1 MLVNRQPTG
10 HWWFTAHLARFRLLR
25 LAVGAKAY
33 EAFVKK
39 GCPGTLVNYVD
50 KQPAIGKGLKK
61 IRSRGSIGDFQRSGS
76 GVDVTLIKT
85 YAKGM
90 VRESPS
96 FTDLMG
102 IPEAVK

>member
-1 MLVNRQPTG
+1 MGT
-10 HWWFTAHLARFRLLR
+10 
-25 LAVGAKAY
+25 KAY

-39 GCPGTLVNYVD
+39 GCPGTLVNYVN
-50 KQPAIGKGLKK
+50 KQPAPGKGFPKVK
-61 IRSRGSIGDFQRSGS
+61 SRGSMGDFARNGS

-102 IPEAVK
+102 IPEAK

>member
-1 MLVNRQPTG
+1 MGT
-10 HWWFTAHLARFRLLR
+10 
-25 LAVGAKAY
+25 KAY
-33 EAFVKK
+33 EAFVKQ
-39 GCPGTLVNYVD
+39 GCPGTLVSYAN
-50 KQPAIGKGLKK
+50 KQPAAGRGIAKV
-61 IRSRGSIGDFQRSGS
+61 RSRGSFGDFQRVGS

-102 IPEAVK
+102 IPESK